1 MFDFDYTFHWITVWN
16 VLPEMLSAA
25 MVTLEV
31 AVISMIVGLIIAIF
45 LSLGKDSTNELFRTP
60 AVIWI
65 EIARNTPALFQI
77 YMAYFGL
84 GAFGI
89 HLSPYIAVLAALI
102 FNNAGYLAETLRGGF
117 AAIPS
122 TQMSASRSLG
132 MTQFQTYRHIILPQ
146 VLRLVYHPMTNQM
159 IWAILM
165 TSLGTLVGMLEL
177 TGKTDQLQSLSFRT
191 FEFYLVAAV
200 MYFAIAKFVLLGS
213 KLLSYKLFKGDVS

>member
-16 VLPEMLSAA
+16 VLPDMLDAA
-25 MVTLEV
+25 LVTLQV
-31 AVISMIVGLIIAIF
+31 AVLSMVLGLIIAIF
-45 LSLGKDSTNELFRTP
+45 LSLGKESENELARTP
-60 AVIWI
+60 SVLWI

-89 HLSPYIAVLAALI
+89 HLSPYVAVLVALT

-117 AAIPS
+117 ASIPH

-132 MTQFQTYRHIILPQ
+132 MSKLQTYWYIILPQ
-146 VLRLVYHPMTNQM
+146 VLRKVYHPMTNQM

-200 MYFAIAKFVLLGS
+200 MYFIMAKSVLLGS
-213 KLLSYKLFKGDVS
+213 RLVASRLFRGDA

>member
-16 VLPEMLSAA
+16 VFPDMLSAA
-25 MVTLEV
+25 MVTIEV
-31 AVISMIVGLIIAIF
+31 AVLSMIIGLIIAIF
-45 LSLGKDSTNELFRTP
+45 LSLGKDSNNELYKTS
-60 AVIWI
+60 ATIWI

-117 AAIPS
+117 SAIPN

-132 MTQFQTYRHIILPQ
+132 MTKFQTYRYIILPQ
-146 VLRLVYHPMTNQM
+146 VLRVVYHPMTNQM
-159 IWAILM
+159 IWSILM

-200 MYFAIAKFVLLGS
+200 MYFVIAKLVLLGS
-213 KLLSYKLFKGDVS
+213 KLLSYKLFRGDA

>member
-1 MFDFDYTFHWITVWN
+1 MFDIDYTFHWITVWN
-16 VLPEMLSAA
+16 VFPEMLSAA
-25 MVTLEV
+25 LVTLEV
-31 AVISMIVGLIIAIF
+31 AVISMIVGLTIAVF
-45 LSLGKDSTNELFRTP
+45 LALGKDSNNELFRTP

-117 AAIPS
+117 SAIS
-122 TQMSASRSLG
+122 RTQISASRSLG
-132 MTQFQTYRHIILPQ
+132 MTMFQTYRYIILPQ
-146 VLRLVYHPMTNQM
+146 VLRIVYHPMTNQM
-159 IWAILM
+159 IWSILM

-200 MYFAIAKFVLLGS
+200 MYFVIAKMVLLGS
-213 KLLSYKLFKGDVS
+213 KLLSYKLFRGDVA

>member
-16 VLPEMLSAA
+16 VLPEMLDAA
-25 MVTLEV
+25 LITLEV
-31 AVISMIVGLIIAIF
+31 AVLSMILGLVIAIF
-45 LSLGKDSTNELFRTP
+45 LSLGKESENELARTSSI
-60 AVIWI
+60 VWI

-89 HLSPYIAVLAALI
+89 HLSPYVAVLVALT

-117 AAIPS
+117 SSIPN

-132 MTQFQTYRHIILPQ
+132 MSKIQTYWYIILPQ
-146 VLRLVYHPMTNQM
+146 VLRKVYHPMTNQM

-191 FEFYLVAAV
+191 FEFYLVAAL
-200 MYFAIAKFVLLGS
+200 MYFIMAKSVLLGS
-213 KLLSYKLFKGDVS
+213 RLLANRLFRGDA

>member
-16 VLPEMLSAA
+16 VLPDMLDAA
-25 MVTLEV
+25 LVTLQV
-31 AVISMIVGLIIAIF
+31 AILSMILGLIIAIF
-45 LSLGKDSTNELFRTP
+45 LSLGKESENELARTP
-60 AVIWI
+60 SVLWI

-89 HLSPYIAVLAALI
+89 HLSPYVAVLVALT

-117 AAIPS
+117 ASIPQ

-132 MTQFQTYRHIILPQ
+132 MSKFQTYWYIILPQ
-146 VLRLVYHPMTNQM
+146 VLRKVYHPMTNQM

-200 MYFAIAKFVLLGS
+200 MYFIMAKTVLLGS
-213 KLLSYKLFKGDVS
+213 KLIASRLFRGDA

>member
-16 VLPEMLSAA
+16 VFPQMLSAA
-25 MVTLEV
+25 VVTLEV
-31 AVISMIVGLIIAIF
+31 ALISMFFGLIIAVF
-45 LSLGKDSTNELFRTP
+45 LSLGKDSKNELLRTP
-60 AVIWI
+60 SVVWI
-65 EIARNTPALFQI
+65 ELARNTPALFQI

-89 HLSPYIAVLAALI
+89 HLSPYIAVLAALT

-117 AAIPS
+117 ASIPS

-132 MTQFQTYRHIILPQ
+132 MTKLQTYWYIILPQ
-146 VLRLVYHPMTNQM
+146 VLRKVYHPMTNQM

-191 FEFYLVAAV
+191 FEFYLITAI
-200 MYFAIAKFVLLGS
+200 MYFVIAKIVLLAS
-213 KLLSYKLFKGDVS
+213 KLLSYKIFRGDTV

>member
-1 MFDFDYTFHWITVWN
+1 MFDFEYSFHWITVWN
-16 VLPEMLSAA
+16 VFPEMLSAA
-25 MVTLEV
+25 LVTLQV
-31 AVISMIVGLIIAIF
+31 AILSMVLGLIFAIF
-45 LSLGKDSTNELFRTP
+45 LSLGKESENELARIP
-60 AVIWI
+60 SVIWI

-89 HLSPYIAVLAALI
+89 HLSPYLAVLLALT

-117 AAIPS
+117 SSIPS

-132 MTQFQTYRHIILPQ
+132 MSKVQTYWYIILPQ
-146 VLRLVYHPMTNQM
+146 VLRKVYHPMTNQM
-159 IWAILM
+159 IWALLM

-191 FEFYLVAAV
+191 FEFYLVAAI
-200 MYFAIAKFVLLGS
+200 MYFVMAKAILIAS
-213 KLLSYKLFKGDVS
+213 RLLSIKLFRGDA

>member
-1 MFDFDYTFHWITVWN
+1 MFEFDYTFHWITVWN
-16 VLPEMLSAA
+16 VFPEMLSAA
-25 MVTLEV
+25 IVTLEV
-31 AVISMIVGLIIAIF
+31 AVTSMFLGLIIAVF
-45 LSLGKDSTNELFRTP
+45 LSLGKDSKNELARTP
-60 AVIWI
+60 SVIWI
-65 EIARNTPALFQI
+65 ELARNTPALFQI
-77 YMAYFGL
+77 YMMYFGL

-89 HLSPYIAVLAALI
+89 HLSPYVAVLAALT

-117 AAIPS
+117 ASIPN

-132 MTQFQTYRHIILPQ
+132 MSKLQTYWYIILPQ
-146 VLRLVYHPMTNQM
+146 VLRKVYHPMTNQM

-200 MYFAIAKFVLLGS
+200 MYFVIAKTVLLGS
-213 KLLSYKLFKGDVS
+213 KLLAYKIFRGDAQ

>member
-1 MFDFDYTFHWITVWN
+1 MFEFDYTFHWITVWN
-16 VLPEMLSAA
+16 VFPQMLSAA
-25 MVTLEV
+25 LVTLEV
-31 AVISMIVGLIIAIF
+31 AIISMILGLIIAIF
-45 LSLGKDSTNELFRTP
+45 LSLGKDSSNELARTP
-60 AVIWI
+60 SIIWI
-65 EIARNTPALFQI
+65 ELARNTPALFQI
-77 YMAYFGL
+77 YMMYFGL

-89 HLSPYIAVLAALI
+89 HLSPYVAVLAALT

-117 AAIPS
+117 ASIPS

-132 MTQFQTYRHIILPQ
+132 MSKIQTYWYIILPQ
-146 VLRLVYHPMTNQM
+146 VLRKVYHPMTNQM

-200 MYFAIAKFVLLGS
+200 MYFIMAKGILLGS
-213 KLLSYKLFKGDVS
+213 KLLARRLFRGDA

>member
-1 MFDFDYTFHWITVWN
+1 MFDIDYTFHWITVWN
-16 VLPEMLSAA
+16 VFPEMLSAA
-25 MVTLEV
+25 LVTIEV
-31 AVISMIVGLIIAIF
+31 AVISMIVGLIIAVF
-45 LSLGKDSTNELFRTP
+45 LALGKDSNNELFRTP

-117 AAIPS
+117 SAIS
-122 TQMSASRSLG
+122 RTQVSASRSLG
-132 MTQFQTYRHIILPQ
+132 MTLFQTYRYIILPQ
-146 VLRLVYHPMTNQM
+146 VLRIVYHPMTNQM
-159 IWAILM
+159 IWSILM

-200 MYFAIAKFVLLGS
+200 MYFVIAKLVLLGS
-213 KLLSYKLFKGDVS
+213 KLLSYKLFRGDVA

>member
-16 VLPEMLSAA
+16 VFPEMLSAA
-25 MVTLEV
+25 VVTLEV
-31 AVISMIVGLIIAIF
+31 AVLSMVLGLIIAIF
-45 LSLGKDSTNELFRTP
+45 LSLGKESENELARTP
-60 AVIWI
+60 SIIWI

-89 HLSPYIAVLAALI
+89 HLSPYLAVLLALT

-117 AAIPS
+117 GSIPS

-132 MTQFQTYRHIILPQ
+132 MSKLQTYWYIILPQ
-146 VLRLVYHPMTNQM
+146 VLRKVYHPMTNQM

-177 TGKTDQLQSLSFRT
+177 TGRTDQLQSLSFRT

-200 MYFAIAKFVLLGS
+200 MYFVMAKGILLAS
-213 KLLSYKLFKGDVS
+213 RLLSIKLFKGDVS

>member
-16 VLPEMLSAA
+16 VLPEMLDAA
-25 MVTLEV
+25 LITLEV
-31 AVISMIVGLIIAIF
+31 AVLSMILGLVIAIF
-45 LSLGKDSTNELFRTP
+45 LSLGKESENELARTSSI
-60 AVIWI
+60 VWI

-89 HLSPYIAVLAALI
+89 HLSPYVAVLVALT

-117 AAIPS
+117 ASIPN

-132 MTQFQTYRHIILPQ
+132 MSKIQTYWYIILPQ
-146 VLRLVYHPMTNQM
+146 VLRKVYHPMTNQM

-200 MYFAIAKFVLLGS
+200 MYFIMAKSVLLGS
-213 KLLSYKLFKGDVS
+213 RLLANRLFRGDA

>member
-16 VLPEMLSAA
+16 VFPQMLSAA
-25 MVTLEV
+25 LITLEV
-31 AVISMIVGLIIAIF
+31 AILSMILGLIIAVF
-45 LSLGKDSTNELFRTP
+45 LSLGKDSNNELARTP
-60 AVIWI
+60 SVIWI
-65 EIARNTPALFQI
+65 ELARNTPALFQI
-77 YMAYFGL
+77 YMMYFGL

-89 HLSPYIAVLAALI
+89 HLSPYLAVLAALT

-117 AAIPS
+117 ASIPS

-132 MTQFQTYRHIILPQ
+132 MSKIQTYWYIILPQ
-146 VLRLVYHPMTNQM
+146 VLRKVYHPMTNQM

-191 FEFYLVAAV
+191 FEFYLVTAA
-200 MYFAIAKFVLLGS
+200 MYFVIAKGVLLGS
-213 KLLSYKLFKGDVS
+213 KLLAYKLFRGDA

>member
-1 MFDFDYTFHWITVWN
+1 MFDIDYTFHWITVWN
-16 VLPEMLSAA
+16 VFPEMLSAA
-25 MVTLEV
+25 LVTLEV
-31 AVISMIVGLIIAIF
+31 AVISMIVGLIIAVF
-45 LSLGKDSTNELFRTP
+45 LALGKDSNNELFRTP
-60 AVIWI
+60 AVVWI

-117 AAIPS
+117 AAIPR

-132 MTQFQTYRHIILPQ
+132 MTVFQTYRHIILPQ
-146 VLRLVYHPMTNQM
+146 VLRIVYHPMTNQM
-159 IWAILM
+159 IWSILM

-191 FEFYLVAAV
+191 FEFYMVAAV
-200 MYFAIAKFVLLGS
+200 MYFVIAKMVLLGS
-213 KLLSYKLFKGDVS
+213 KLLSRRLFRGDA

>member
-1 MFDFDYTFHWITVWN
+1 MFDIDYTFHWITVWN
-16 VLPEMLSAA
+16 VFPEMLSAA
-25 MVTLEV
+25 LVTIEV
-31 AVISMIVGLIIAIF
+31 AVISMIVGLIIAVF
-45 LSLGKDSTNELFRTP
+45 LALGKDSDNELFRTP

-117 AAIPS
+117 SAIS
-122 TQMSASRSLG
+122 RTQMSASRSLG
-132 MTQFQTYRHIILPQ
+132 MTMFQTYRYIILPQ
-146 VLRLVYHPMTNQM
+146 VLRIVYHPMTNQM
-159 IWAILM
+159 IWSILM

-200 MYFAIAKFVLLGS
+200 MYFVIAKLVLVGA
-213 KLLSYKLFKGDVS
+213 KLLSLKIFRGDIA

>member
-1 MFDFDYTFHWITVWN
+1 MFEFEYTFHWITVWN
-16 VLPEMLSAA
+16 VFPEMLSAA
-25 MVTLEV
+25 IVTLEV
-31 AVISMIVGLIIAIF
+31 AVTSMFLGLIIAVF
-45 LSLGKDSTNELFRTP
+45 LSLGKDSKNELARTP
-60 AVIWI
+60 SVIWI
-65 EIARNTPALFQI
+65 ELARNTPALFQI
-77 YMAYFGL
+77 YMMYFGL

-89 HLSPYIAVLAALI
+89 HLSPYVAVLAALT

-117 AAIPS
+117 ASIPN

-132 MTQFQTYRHIILPQ
+132 MSKLQTYWYIILPQ
-146 VLRLVYHPMTNQM
+146 VLRKVYHPMTNQM

-200 MYFAIAKFVLLGS
+200 MYFIIAKTVLLGS
-213 KLLSYKLFKGDVS
+213 KLLAYKIFRGDAQ

>member
-1 MFDFDYTFHWITVWN
+1 MFEFDYTFQWIVVWK
-16 VLPEMLSAA
+16 VLPEMFSAA
-25 MVTLEV
+25 LVTLEV
-31 AVISMIVGLIIAIF
+31 AILSMILGLIIAVF
-45 LSLGKDSTNELFRTP
+45 LSLGKDSKNELARTP
-60 AVIWI
+60 SIIWI
-65 EIARNTPALFQI
+65 EIARNTPAVFQI

-89 HLSPYIAVLAALI
+89 NLSPYVAVLLALT

-117 AAIPS
+117 SSIPS

-132 MTQFQTYRHIILPQ
+132 MSKIQTYWYIILPQ
-146 VLRLVYHPMTNQM
+146 VLRKVYYPMTNQM

-200 MYFAIAKFVLLGS
+200 MYFAIAKGILLAS
-213 KLLSYKLFKGDVS
+213 RLFAYKLFKGDQ

>member
-1 MFDFDYTFHWITVWN
+1 MFDIDYTFHWITVWN
-16 VLPEMLSAA
+16 VFPEMLSAA
-25 MVTLEV
+25 LVTIEV
-31 AVISMIVGLIIAIF
+31 AVISMIVGLIIAVF
-45 LSLGKDSTNELFRTP
+45 LALGKDSNNELFRTP

-117 AAIPS
+117 SAIS
-122 TQMSASRSLG
+122 RTQMSASRSLG
-132 MTQFQTYRHIILPQ
+132 MTMFQTYRYIILPQ
-146 VLRLVYHPMTNQM
+146 VLRIVYHPMTNQM
-159 IWAILM
+159 IWSILM

-200 MYFAIAKFVLLGS
+200 MYFVIAKLVLVGA
-213 KLLSYKLFKGDVS
+213 KLLSLKIFRGDIA

>member
-200 MYFAIAKFVLLGS
+200 MYFIIAKMVLLGS
-213 KLLSYKLFKGDVS
+213 KLLAHKLFKGDIS

>member
-16 VLPEMLSAA
+16 VFPEMLSAA
-25 MVTLEV
+25 LITLEV
-31 AVISMIVGLIIAIF
+31 AILSMVLGLIIAIF
-45 LSLGKDSTNELFRTP
+45 LSLGKDSDNELARTP
-60 AVIWI
+60 SVIWI
-65 EIARNTPALFQI
+65 ELARNTPALFQI
-77 YMAYFGL
+77 YMMYFGL

-89 HLSPYIAVLAALI
+89 HLSPYVAVLAALT

-117 AAIPS
+117 ASIPS

-132 MTQFQTYRHIILPQ
+132 MSKVQTYWYIILPQ
-146 VLRLVYHPMTNQM
+146 VLRKVYHPMTNQM

-191 FEFYLVAAV
+191 FEFYLVTAA
-200 MYFAIAKFVLLGS
+200 MYFVIAKSVLLGS
-213 KLLSYKLFKGDVS
+213 KLLAYKLFRGDA

>member
-16 VLPEMLSAA
+16 VFPEMLSAA
-25 MVTLEV
+25 LITLEV
-31 AVISMIVGLIIAIF
+31 AILSMILGLIIAIF
-45 LSLGKDSTNELFRTP
+45 LSLGKDSNNELARTP
-60 AVIWI
+60 SVIWI
-65 EIARNTPALFQI
+65 ELARNTPALFQI

-89 HLSPYIAVLAALI
+89 HLSPYVAVLAALT

-117 AAIPS
+117 ASIPN

-132 MTQFQTYRHIILPQ
+132 MTTFQTYRYIILPQ
-146 VLRLVYHPMTNQM
+146 VLRKVYHPMTNQM

-191 FEFYLVAAV
+191 FEFYLVTAA
-200 MYFAIAKFVLLGS
+200 MYFVIAKCVLLGS
-213 KLLSYKLFKGDVS
+213 KLLAYKLFRGDA